1 MFLTSPYI
9 PCRAWPIPEVPNMF
23 QEQGICQRAFLHYG
37 CCVPSSVYGRL
48 LEWRQHGVKRRHG
61 KYMDKYQMSTPN
73 YERFKFPGVKSIDTY
88 IHIYN
93 YIYIYILIT
102 YIHIIYIYILCN
114 IYTLQLCRALC
125 TAAHLELTA
134 RRAPRSAIPIG
145 PRIQKSN
152 GLPAACGAYPS
163 DCSSTIIL
171 QLQS

>member
-1 MFLTSPYI
+1 
-9 PCRAWPIPEVPNMF
+9 MF

-93 YIYIYILIT
+93 YIYIN
-102 YIHIIYIYILCN
+102 YIHTYHIYIYYV
-114 IYTLQLCRALC
+114 IYIHFNYVEPCAQPLTLSSLREERRDPRSQLARESRSPMASQQHVVHIHQIVVLQLFYNCNHRF
-125 TAAHLELTA
+125 
-134 RRAPRSAIPIG
+134 
-145 PRIQKSN
+145 
-152 GLPAACGAYPS
+152 
-163 DCSSTIIL
+163 IIL
-171 QLQS
+171 